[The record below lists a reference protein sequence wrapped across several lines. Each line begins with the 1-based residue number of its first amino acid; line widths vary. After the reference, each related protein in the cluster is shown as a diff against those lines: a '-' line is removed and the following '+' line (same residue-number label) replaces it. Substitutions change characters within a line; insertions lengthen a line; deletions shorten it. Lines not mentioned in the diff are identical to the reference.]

1 MKTRDKTMLKI
12 YNNFLSLVKT
22 GLNCK
27 LSKNYFFVRRN
38 DYGFSSENPTTTG
51 EIHFN
56 FKWNF
61 PMCSVLNSL
70 NKIRSLS
77 LHSFF
82 QVLSYSYFKMS
93 LICFNKP
100 YQSFKWIL
108 KLFSLPR
115 VNTETVLT
123 SFVSEKH
130 HNLSCHLLDIV
141 MNIKENTF
149 QMLLSLQ
156 DIGDYR
162 SG

>member
-1 MKTRDKTMLKI
+1 MKTRDKTTLKI
-12 YNNFLSLVKT
+12 YNNFLSVGKI
-22 GLNCK
+22 GLICK

-38 DYGFSSENPTTTG
+38 NYGFSRGNPTITG

-61 PMCSVLNSL
+61 PMCSVLNTL

-77 LHSFF
+77 WHSFF
-82 QVLSYSYFKMS
+82 QVLSYSYFKMC

-115 VNTETVLT
+115 VSTETVLT
-123 SFVSEKH
+123 SFVSEMH
-130 HNLSCHLLDIV
+130 HNLSCHLLHIV
-141 MNIKENTF
+141 MNIKEKTF
-149 QMLLSLQ
+149 QMPYLF
-156 DIGDYR
+156 R
-162 SG
+162 T